1 MLEQALKELFGI
13 FFSESTLTTYPV
25 IFDTIIIVFLIFF
38 LYFLF
43 VGFTSL
49 ARHKL

>member
-1 MLEQALKELFGI
+1 MLEQALQELLGI
-13 FFSESTLTTYPV
+13 FFTEATLTTYPV
-25 IFDTIIIVFLIFF
+25 IFDTIKIVFLIFF

-43 VGFTSL
+43 VGLASL